1 MKFNIFGVSFDNYSC
16 EEAIAII
23 LNRITQKALPEYVV
37 ISNAN
42 HLRQLQQNP
51 EFLAIHH
58 NALLSIPNGVPL
70 HWVAKLQ
77 NIPTKSRVNSISL
90 LSGLCAEAANKNLK
104 VFFLG
109 GSPGAAKEAATKL
122 KQQYLYL
129 QIDTYCPSA
138 NFAHNLEELNL
149 ISQIIKK
156 AAPDILFV
164 GLKSP
169 QQEQWTAANHQELR
183 VPVSICIGAGFE
195 LFVQLTEQAPIWM
208 QQIGLEW
215 LHHLLSETR
224 RLFQKNTL
232 ASTIIFWL
240 LLKQRF

>member
-23 LNRITQKALPEYVV
+23 IDRIIKKTAPEYVV
-37 ISNAN
+37 TPNVN
-42 HLRQLQQNP
+42 HLRKLQQNP
-51 EFLAIHH
+51 EFLAIHQ
-58 NALLSIPNGVPL
+58 NALLSIPDGVSL

-109 GSPGAAKEAATKL
+109 GSPGAAKQAAAKL
-122 KQQYLYL
+122 KQQHLYL
-129 QIDTYCPSA
+129 RVDTYCPSA
-138 NFAHNLEELNL
+138 NFAQNLAELNL
-149 ISQIIKK
+149 INQIIKK

-169 QQEQWTAANHQELR
+169 QQEQWIAANYRELR
-183 VPVSICIGAGFE
+183 VPVSICIGDSFQ

-215 LHHLLSETR
+215 LHHLVSETR
-224 RLFQKNTL
+224 RLFQRNTL
-232 ASTIIFWL
+232 ANTIIFWL